1 MTTIK
6 EGDRLAVVDRIDGE
20 IRNAFIYTV
29 VRVSGNTGWLDNGQT
44 FKPSD
49 PFLKTEKRFVNFNL
63 EPVTPE
69 IEAANDR
76 RTEKIKE
83 EVAYRTQLSR
93 LRNLFSALDR
103 DNYKGLSTETIARIA
118 NAIEKELT

>member
-1 MTTIK
+1 M
-6 EGDRLAVVDRIDGE
+6 
-20 IRNAFIYTV
+20 
-29 VRVSGNTGWLDNGQT
+29 RVSGNTGWLDNGQT
-44 FKPSD
+44 FKLSD

>member
-44 FKPSD
+44 FKLSD

-93 LRNLFSALDR
+93 LRNLFFALDR

-118 NAIEKELT
+118 DAIEKELT